1 MPFTK
6 EQALDIKKQLFEQVE
21 KLPPENKEKIKEYIK
36 SLDEDQLELFLKQQG
51 IKIADGELRQTDQDK
66 DAKEEPEKP
75 IFQAIV
81 KKEIPAYVLQENKK
95 AMAIL
100 EINPLSKGH
109 TIIIPKEQTTIE
121 KIPKIA
127 FSLAQIIAQRIR
139 KKLKPREVKIETF
152 SFQDYPAI
160 NIIPLYDDQPLKKI
174 KAQEQEL
181 KSLQK
186 KLSLKTRTKREPKI
200 SKEAPKKNL
209 PEIKFKIP

>member
-1 MPFTK
+1 
-6 EQALDIKKQLFEQVE
+6 
-21 KLPPENKEKIKEYIK
+21 
-36 SLDEDQLELFLKQQG
+36 
-51 IKIADGELRQTDQDK
+51 
-66 DAKEEPEKP
+66 
-75 IFQAIV
+75 
-81 KKEIPAYVLQENKK
+81 
-95 AMAIL
+95 MAIL

-127 FSLAQIIAQRIR
+127 FSLAQIIAQIIR
-139 KKLKPREVKIETF
+139 KTLKPREVKIETF

-209 PEIKFKIP
+209 PEIKFRIP